1 MNKKFKALALAM
13 SMALVAPSFA
23 MAAESKLDADI
34 KKLDEKISSLEK
46 TYKEISAVNKKLD
59 KSAKS
64 YKDKDGNIKYDTKA
78 AQENLI
84 KVATQLDKYVDNTV
98 PSIEQAMLSGY
109 FQSGA
114 KIDGYTIRPQNT
126 DDLYNYLKNYFVL
139 KNGLSKSA
147 YDKLL
152 RKYVNAI
159 SDATVIPSLQSSIE
173 VIEDDVKEQKAKID
187 KLKEER
193 KALVKKKTER
203 DNLEKAV
210 SKAKI
215 TLEAC
220 KQLISL
226 SPNKISD
233 VREEVD
239 SLMAEQET
247 LIKAA
252 EKVLSQYK

>member
-34 KKLDEKISSLEK
+34 KKLDEKIANLEEDYTKLNEVYKTMNASSK
-46 TYKEISAVNKKLD
+46 AYKNGKKVESEEAIQDNLLKVSKKLD
-59 KSAKS
+59 K
-64 YKDKDGNIKYDTKA
+64 
-78 AQENLI
+78 
-84 KVATQLDKYVDNTV
+84 YVSNVV
-98 PSIEQAMLSGY
+98 PSLEQAMLGVYLSN
-109 FQSGA
+109 GA
-114 KIDGYTIRPQNT
+114 KGQGYTIRQNNT
-126 DDLYNYLKNYFVL
+126 DDLYNYLKSYFVV
-139 KNGLSKSA
+139 KDGLNKA
-147 YDKLL
+147 EYEKLL
-152 RKYVNAI
+152 KKYVEAI
-159 SDATVIPSLQSSIE
+159 YDSVNYQDLDSATDMFKKDAK
-173 VIEDDVKEQKAKID
+173 DKKEELDKA
-187 KLKEER
+187 KEER

-226 SPNKISD
+226 SPDKISD

>member
-13 SMALVAPSFA
+13 SMAFVAPSMA
-23 MAAESKLDADI
+23 IAAETSLDQKIENLDKEIYKIEKDYNVLNEVYDDLRKHSKDYVNKDGKI
-34 KKLDEKISSLEK
+34 VYDEKSISDNLFK
-46 TYKEISAVNKKLD
+46 IS
-59 KSAKS
+59 
-64 YKDKDGNIKYDTKA
+64 T
-78 AQENLI
+78 E
-84 KVATQLDKYVDNTV
+84 LDKYVSNTV
-98 PSIEQAMLSGY
+98 PSIEQAMLGVY
-109 FQSGA
+109 FQNGA
-114 KIDGYTIRPQNT
+114 ELNGYEIRPRNAN
-126 DDLYNYLKNYFVL
+126 DFYNYLKSYFVL
-139 KNGLSKSA
+139 KDGMNKEK
-147 YDKLL
+147 YDALL
-152 RKYVNAI
+152 RDYVNAI
-159 SDATVIPSLQSSIE
+159 SDSVILPSLKNSIE
-173 VIEDDVKEQKAKID
+173 VMEKDINDEKD
-187 KLKEER
+187 KLDLAKAER

-233 VREEVD
+233 VREEID

-252 EKVLSQYK
+252 EKVLIQYK